1 MKRKKKK
8 KKRKNYN
15 IKITEKLS
23 TKSFKELTQYQ
34 LLFKLINRKK
44 EEKNSYRKK

>member
-8 KKRKNYN
+8 KKQKKYN
-15 IKITEKLS
+15 IKITKKQS

-34 LLFKLINRKK
+34 LLFTLINKKK
-44 EEKNSYRKK
+44 EEKNSYRKR